1 MEGFRARGNQQG
13 VRDIR
18 LLVLLVVVAVASIS
32 VCGSGAPLTVC
43 LDYLPNPNHVPL
55 YAGLDAGVFAA
66 RGLDIDLLVPAN
78 PSDPVKLVAARA
90 VDIALTPQINYLIA
104 RAEGLPLVA
113 IGVLID
119 HSLGGLLAIADRGVT
134 TLADLA
140 GRPIGYSLAPLEP
153 ALWRTMLACAGV
165 KDADVDLINV
175 GFNTVAALLMN
186 SVDAVGAFRNVEPI
200 QVELVG
206 REPVFFA
213 QEDFCVPETYDLLF
227 VVHPDLVLERRA
239 DLVAFLDAVAE
250 SVRLTHE
257 APDAA
262 LAALFRT
269 YPELDDEVDRRSFAA
284 TLPLYA
290 DDVRLDDPG
299 VWEEVQRFLV
309 DAGLVGSAVPFESLV
324 ATDLVS
330 LINP

>member
-1 MEGFRARGNQQG
+1 MRF
-13 VRDIR
+13 
-18 LLVLLVVVAVASIS
+18 LVLLVTVAVASIPA
-32 VCGSGAPLTVC
+32 CGSGTPLSVC

-55 YAGLDAGVFAA
+55 YAGLAAGAFAA
-66 RGLDIDLLVPAN
+66 RGLNVDLLVPGN

-90 VDIALTPQINYLIA
+90 VDIAMTPQINYLMA

-165 KDADVDLINV
+165 EDADVDLVNV
-175 GFNTVAALLMN
+175 GFNTVAALLVN
-186 SVDAVGAFRNVEPI
+186 SVDAVGAFRNVEAI

-206 REPVFFA
+206 RQPVFFA

-239 DLVAFLDAVAE
+239 DLAAFLDAVAE
-250 SVRLTHE
+250 SVRLTRE

-262 LAALFRT
+262 LAALFRAL
-269 YPELDDEVDRRSFAA
+269 PELDDEVDRRSFAA

-290 DDVRLDDPG
+290 DDAHLDDPAI
-299 VWEEVQRFLV
+299 WEEVQRFLV
-309 DAGLVGSAVPFESLV
+309 DAGLVSNAVPFESLV
-324 ATDLVS
+324 VTDLAP
-330 LINP
+330 LTNP

>member
-1 MEGFRARGNQQG
+1 MRFA
-13 VRDIR
+13 
-18 LLVLLVVVAVASIS
+18 VLLVMVAVASIS
-32 VCGSGAPLTVC
+32 TCGSNTPLTVC

-55 YAGLDAGVFAA
+55 YAGLDAGAFAA
-66 RGLDIDLLVPAN
+66 RGLDLDLLVPGNA
-78 PSDPVKLVAARA
+78 SDPVKLVAARA
-90 VDIALTPQINYLIA
+90 VDIAMTPQINYLMA

-165 KDADVDLINV
+165 GDADVDLINV
-175 GFNTVAALLMN
+175 GFNTVAALLVN

-250 SVRLTHE
+250 SVCLTRE
-257 APDAA
+257 TPDAA
-262 LAALFRT
+262 LAALFRA
-269 YPELDDEVDRRSFAA
+269 YPEVDDEVDRLSFAA

-290 DDVRLDDPG
+290 DDVHLDDPA

-309 DAGLVGSAVPFESLV
+309 DAGLVGSAAPFESLV
-324 ATDLVS
+324 ATDLVP

>member
-1 MEGFRARGNQQG
+1 MEGFRVRGTRQG
-13 VRDIR
+13 VRGMR
-18 LLVLLVVVAVASIS
+18 LLVLLVVVAVASIPA
-32 VCGSGAPLTVC
+32 CGGAPLTVC

-55 YAGLDAGVFAA
+55 YAGLDAGTFAA
-66 RGLDIDLLVPAN
+66 RGLDIDLLVPGN

-90 VDIALTPQINYLIA
+90 VDIALTPQINYLMA

-165 KDADVDLINV
+165 EDADIDLINV
-175 GFNTVAALLMN
+175 GFNTVAALLVN
-186 SVDAVGAFRNVEPI
+186 SVDAVGAFRNVEAI
-200 QVELVG
+200 QVEVVG

-239 DLVAFLDAVAE
+239 DLAAFLDAVAE
-250 SVRLTHE
+250 SVRLTRE

-262 LAALFRT
+262 LAALFRAV
-269 YPELDDEVDRRSFAA
+269 PELDDEVDRRSFAA

-290 DDVRLDDPG
+290 DDVRLDDPAI
-299 VWEEVQRFLV
+299 WEEVQRFLV
-309 DAGLVGSAVPFESLV
+309 GAGLVGSAAPFESLV
-324 ATDLVS
+324 VTDLAP
-330 LINP
+330 LTNP

>member
-1 MEGFRARGNQQG
+1 M
-13 VRDIR
+13 R
-18 LLVLLVVVAVASIS
+18 LLVLLVVVAVASIPA
-32 VCGSGAPLTVC
+32 CGGTSLIVC

-55 YAGLDAGVFAA
+55 YAGLDAGAFAA
-66 RGLDIDLLVPAN
+66 RGLNVDLLVPGN
-78 PSDPVKLVAARA
+78 PSDPVKLVAART

-165 KDADVDLINV
+165 EDADVDLVNV
-175 GFNTVAALLMN
+175 GFNTVAALLVN
-186 SVDAVGAFRNVEPI
+186 SVDAVGAFRNVEAI

-206 REPVFFA
+206 RQPVFFA

-239 DLVAFLDAVAE
+239 DLAAFLDAVAE
-250 SVRLTHE
+250 SVRLTRE

-262 LAALFRT
+262 LAALFRAL
-269 YPELDDEVDRRSFAA
+269 PELDDEVDRRSFAA

-290 DDVRLDDPG
+290 DDAHLDDPA

-309 DAGLVGSAVPFESLV
+309 DAGLVGSAAPFESLV
-324 ATDLVS
+324 VTDLAP
-330 LINP
+330 LTNP

>member
-1 MEGFRARGNQQG
+1 MRCA
-13 VRDIR
+13 I
-18 LLVLLVVVAVASIS
+18 LLVAVAVASIPA
-32 VCGSGAPLTVC
+32 CGGTPLSVC

-55 YAGLDAGVFAA
+55 YAGLDAGTFAA
-66 RGLDIDLLVPAN
+66 RGLDIDLLVPGN

-90 VDIALTPQINYLIA
+90 ADIALTPQINYLMA

-165 KDADVDLINV
+165 EDADVDLVNV
-175 GFNTVAALLMN
+175 GFNTVAALLVN
-186 SVDAVGAFRNVEPI
+186 SVDAVGAFRNVEAI

-206 REPVFFA
+206 RQPVFFA

-239 DLVAFLDAVAE
+239 DLAAFLDAVAE
-250 SVRLTHE
+250 SVRLTRE
-257 APDAA
+257 APDEA
-262 LAALFRT
+262 LAALFRAL
-269 YPELDDEVDRRSFAA
+269 PELDDEVDRRSFAA

-290 DDVRLDDPG
+290 DDAHLDDPA

-309 DAGLVGSAVPFESLV
+309 DAGLVGSATPFESLV
-324 ATDLVS
+324 ATDLAP
-330 LINP
+330 LTNP

>member
-1 MEGFRARGNQQG
+1 
-13 VRDIR
+13 VRV
-18 LLVLLVVVAVASIS
+18 LALLVVVAVASIPA
-32 VCGSGAPLTVC
+32 CGSGTPLSVC

-55 YAGLDAGVFAA
+55 YTGLDAGAFAA
-66 RGLDIDLLVPAN
+66 RGLDVDLLVPGN

-90 VDIALTPQINYLIA
+90 VDIALTPQINYLMA

-165 KDADVDLINV
+165 EDADVDLVNV

-186 SVDAVGAFRNVEPI
+186 SVDAVGAFRNVEAI

-206 REPVFFA
+206 RQPVFFA
-213 QEDFCVPETYDLLF
+213 QEDFCAPETYDLVL
-227 VVHPDLVLERRA
+227 VAHPDLIRERGA
-239 DLVAFLDAVAE
+239 DVAAFLDGLQE
-250 SVRLTHE
+250 SIDATRRS
-257 APDAA
+257 PDDA
-262 LAALFRT
+262 LAAFFRAF
-269 YPELDDEVDRRSFAA
+269 PELDDEVDRRSFAA

-290 DDVRLDDPG
+290 DDVRLDDPAI
-299 VWEEVQRFLV
+299 WEEVQRFLV
-309 DAGLVGSAVPFESLV
+309 DAGLVSSAVPFESLV
-324 ATDLVS
+324 VTDLAP
-330 LINP
+330 LTNP

>member
-1 MEGFRARGNQQG
+1 
-13 VRDIR
+13 
-18 LLVLLVVVAVASIS
+18 
-32 VCGSGAPLTVC
+32 VC

-55 YAGLDAGVFAA
+55 YAGLDAGTFAT
-66 RGLDIDLLVPAN
+66 RGLDVDLLVPGN
-78 PSDPVKLVAARA
+78 PSDPVRLVAAHA
-90 VDIALTPQINYLIA
+90 ADIALTPQINYLMA

-153 ALWRTMLACAGV
+153 ALWRAMLACAGV
-165 KDADVDLINV
+165 KDADVDLVNV
-175 GFNTVAALLMN
+175 GFNAVAALLVN
-186 SVDAVGAFRNVEPI
+186 SVDAVGAFRNVEAV
-200 QVELVG
+200 QVGLVG

-239 DLVAFLDAVAE
+239 DLAAFLDAVAE
-250 SVRLTHE
+250 SVRLTRE

-262 LAALFRT
+262 LAALFRAV
-269 YPELDDEVDRRSFAA
+269 PELDDEMDRLSFAA

-290 DDVRLDDPG
+290 DDVRLSDSA
-299 VWEEVQRFLV
+299 VWDAVQRFLV
-309 DAGLVGSAVPFESLV
+309 DAGLVPSAAPFESLV
-324 ATDLVS
+324 VADLMPVT
-330 LINP
+330 PP

>member
-1 MEGFRARGNQQG
+1 M
-13 VRDIR
+13 R
-18 LLVLLVVVAVASIS
+18 LLVLLVVVAVASIPA
-32 VCGSGAPLTVC
+32 CSGTSLIVC

-55 YAGLDAGVFAA
+55 YAGLDAGAFAA
-66 RGLDIDLLVPAN
+66 RGLNVDLLVPGN
-78 PSDPVKLVAARA
+78 PSDPVKLVAART

-165 KDADVDLINV
+165 EDADVDLVNV
-175 GFNTVAALLMN
+175 GFNTVAALLVN
-186 SVDAVGAFRNVEPI
+186 SVDAVGAFRNVEAI

-206 REPVFFA
+206 RQPVFFA

-239 DLVAFLDAVAE
+239 DLAAFLDAVAE
-250 SVRLTHE
+250 SVRLTRE

-262 LAALFRT
+262 LAALFRAL
-269 YPELDDEVDRRSFAA
+269 PELDDEVDRRSFAA

-290 DDVRLDDPG
+290 DDAHLDDPA

-309 DAGLVGSAVPFESLV
+309 DAGLVGSAAPFESLV
-324 ATDLVS
+324 VTDLAP
-330 LINP
+330 LTNP

>member
-1 MEGFRARGNQQG
+1 M
-13 VRDIR
+13 R
-18 LLVLLVVVAVASIS
+18 LLVLLVVVAVASIPA
-32 VCGSGAPLTVC
+32 CGGTPLIVC

-55 YAGLDAGVFAA
+55 YAGLDAGAFAA
-66 RGLDIDLLVPAN
+66 RGLNVDLLVPGN
-78 PSDPVKLVAARA
+78 PSDPVKLVAART

-165 KDADVDLINV
+165 EDADVDLVNV
-175 GFNTVAALLMN
+175 GFNTVAALLVN
-186 SVDAVGAFRNVEPI
+186 SVDAVGAFRNVEAI

-206 REPVFFA
+206 RQPVFFA

-239 DLVAFLDAVAE
+239 DLAAFLDAVAE
-250 SVRLTHE
+250 SVRLTRE

-262 LAALFRT
+262 LAALFRAL
-269 YPELDDEVDRRSFAA
+269 PELDDEVDRRSFAA

-290 DDVRLDDPG
+290 DDAHLDDPA

-309 DAGLVGSAVPFESLV
+309 DAGLVGSAAPFESLV
-324 ATDLVS
+324 VTDLAP
-330 LINP
+330 LTNP

>member
-90 VDIALTPQINYLIA
+90 VDVALTPQINYLIA
-104 RAEGLPLVA
+104 RAEGLPLMA

-119 HSLGGLLAIADRGVT
+119 HSLGGLLAIADRDVT

-165 KDADVDLINV
+165 GDADVDLINV

-186 SVDAVGAFRNVEPI
+186 S
-200 QVELVG
+200 
-206 REPVFFA
+206 
-213 QEDFCVPETYDLLF
+213 
-227 VVHPDLVLERRA
+227 
-239 DLVAFLDAVAE
+239 
-250 SVRLTHE
+250 
-257 APDAA
+257 
-262 LAALFRT
+262 
-269 YPELDDEVDRRSFAA
+269 
-284 TLPLYA
+284 
-290 DDVRLDDPG
+290 
-299 VWEEVQRFLV
+299 
-309 DAGLVGSAVPFESLV
+309 
-324 ATDLVS
+324 
-330 LINP
+330 

>member
-1 MEGFRARGNQQG
+1 
-13 VRDIR
+13 
-18 LLVLLVVVAVASIS
+18 
-32 VCGSGAPLTVC
+32 
-43 LDYLPNPNHVPL
+43 VPL
-55 YAGLDAGVFAA
+55 YAGLKAGTFAT
-66 RGLDIDLLVPAN
+66 RGLDVDLLVPGN
-78 PSDPVKLVAARA
+78 PSDPVRLVAAHA
-90 VDIALTPQINYLIA
+90 ADIALTPQINYLMA

-153 ALWRTMLACAGV
+153 ALWRAMLACAGV
-165 KDADVDLINV
+165 KDADVDLVNV
-175 GFNTVAALLMN
+175 GFNAVAALLVN
-186 SVDAVGAFRNVEPI
+186 SVDAIGAFRNVEAV
-200 QVELVG
+200 QAGLVG

-239 DLVAFLDAVAE
+239 DLAAFLDAVAE
-250 SVRLTHE
+250 SVRLTRE

-262 LAALFRT
+262 LAALFRAV
-269 YPELDDEVDRRSFAA
+269 PELDDEMARLSFAA

-290 DDVRLDDPG
+290 DDVRLSDSAVWDD
-299 VWEEVQRFLV
+299 VQRFLV
-309 DAGLVGSAVPFESLV
+309 DAGLVASAAPFESLV
-324 ATDLVS
+324 VANLMPVT
-330 LINP
+330 PP